1 MDLSKFSSLYLKALL
16 LSYKEGVDEV
26 INKFYLVSSEFRAI
40 YDNFKELLEDRS
52 FRSELMGILL
62 SRGESP
68 EEVAEYIVWRDFEYL
83 VGKFFESLGYNVK
96 MNIRIRG
103 YRYEIDLVVVDFLG
117 RYCLTVECKRWK
129 RMLSPSQA
137 SRIAEDLIRKSR
149 LLKSIEFTSCSY
161 ILPIIVTLRRGRF
174 FIVGGV
180 PVIPINFLGDFVE
193 NLILLVDEGAI
204 KII

>member
-26 INKFYLVSSEFRAI
+26 INRFYLVPSEFRAI
-40 YDNFKELLEDRS
+40 YDNFRELLEDRS

-103 YRYEIDLVVVDFLG
+103 YRYEIDLVVVGFLG
-117 RYCLTVECKRWK
+117 RYCLTVECKRWM

-137 SRIAEDLIRKSR
+137 NRIAEDLVRKSR
-149 LLKSIEFTSCSY
+149 LLKSIKFMSCSY

-180 PVIPINFLGDFVE
+180 PVIPINFLSDFVE
-193 NLILLVDEGAI
+193 NLIFLVNEGAI